1 MDRLFGVMF
10 CLLGVAFAQP
20 GGSWKGTL
28 RDQAGRPVSGARIE
42 LRGGA
47 AAETRTGADGSFVF
61 DGLVPGSYTLAVR
74 TASGVAAA
82 AALLE
87 FAAGAARKDS
97 LRLTGDGAV
106 TLVAADAAGAE
117 TAGGEQLSGRQVS
130 ALPLNKRD
138 FSQLLLLAAGTR
150 TDTNGAANF
159 TQQFTVNGQRGTA
172 TVFSLDGAD
181 VTDPEMGGATFSN
194 FNVDAI
200 QEINSSAGVL
210 PASFG
215 HGAAG
220 YTEIA
225 SKSGVN
231 DWHGSVFEFVR
242 NAAFDARN
250 FFDRRSVA
258 QPGRIPGFNRHEFGV
273 TNGGALRRDRTF
285 YFVQY
290 QGFRQVLG
298 TTQVLPVPTAEERLG
313 RDSTAFPGDVLT
325 VPVDPRM
332 RAVLARYPL
341 PNDSGGPYGART
353 YAISSKIRTVTDQFS
368 GRVDHTISAKAHL
381 YARFSLN
388 NVDGPLTNPS
398 QTAID
403 PSFAIPFF
411 DHQRSLAVSYARTVS
426 PNLTWNTTLGYVR
439 STPNF
444 PTINQTQPALN
455 FADGLYEG
463 FNTPAGSVIGA
474 YGNLFQLRQDVAW
487 TRGAHA
493 WKFGADI
500 RLNRDTTIFGTAP
513 NGAYAF
519 GGGAAYSP
527 VEIRSRSGLHD
538 IHKGDLLP
546 DTLSGFLTATPF
558 SYTVTAAPPLF
569 AQGERMGDSAVRRE
583 AYEFYAQ
590 DTWKVSPKLAV
601 TYGLRYEV
609 NTRIKEGR
617 LRTSGIVF
625 EDGAG
630 RQVDPATPGAKAR
643 FLINNQP
650 PYGMD
655 WNGWGPRVAIDWR
668 VSEHTLWRAGGAIV
682 TLLPN
687 VWQDNSVTGSL
698 PYVVAPLVTAGP
710 GSPVPF
716 QNSPLKLTLP
726 PAYTPAGKPVYPSGN
741 SVDVPAN
748 TEMDVLRYERDL
760 AALSGNPQVQPVTV
774 SSMDPHFRNGYIGTY
789 TAGVERKI
797 GDLTA
802 SADYVATVGV
812 SLARLEYP
820 NGYSGADP
828 AFAPYTLFDA
838 AGQAN
843 GGYGPVTLIASHSHS
858 SFHSLQAALGKS
870 SLRAGLGFQ
879 ASYTFSKSLDDT
891 SSVLGG
897 FLTGS
902 SGTVLQ
908 ATPQNPRDRRGEK
921 GPSTFDVTHAFSL
934 SAIQQLPLERA
945 AWLRPLGRRVT
956 GGWQLLGIAAVTS
969 GSPFT
974 VYSGIQQTGL
984 GSNNADRPDQVGT
997 PVLSTSRTIREDY
1010 FGLGANN
1017 PSLFAIPVG
1026 VPGGTGPNRG
1036 RFGTLGRNT
1045 LRGPA
1050 FHNLDVS
1057 LVKDTP
1063 VGRAANRERAVMEF
1077 RAEVFNIFNTVNFG
1091 LPANI
1096 VTGPGFGVISR
1107 TAGPSRQIQLS
1118 LKLLY

>member
-1 MDRLFGVMF
+1 MNRLLTIGL
-10 CLLGVAFAQP
+10 CLLSAVFAQP
-20 GGSWKGTL
+20 AGSWKGTL

-42 LRGGA
+42 LRGA
-47 AAETRTGADGSFVF
+47 AAMEALTSSGGAFAF
-61 DGLVPGSYTLAVR
+61 DAIAPGSYALSVR
-74 TASGVAAA
+74 TSSGSAAA
-82 AALLE
+82 SAPVE
-87 FAAGAARKDS
+87 FTAGVSRLDA
-97 LRLTGDGAV
+97 LRLTGDGGLV
-106 TLVAADAAGAE
+106 LVAHASAGE
-117 TAGGEQLSGRQVS
+117 SAGGEQLSGRQVS
-130 ALPLNKRD
+130 ALPLNRRD

-181 VTDPEMGGATFSN
+181 VTDAEMGGATFSN

-200 QEINSSAGVL
+200 QEINSLAGVL
-210 PASFG
+210 PASYG

-220 YTEIA
+220 FTEIV
-225 SKSGVN
+225 SKSGAN
-231 DWHGSVFEFVR
+231 DFHGSVFEFVR
-242 NAAFDARN
+242 NAAFDSRN

-258 QPGRIPGFNRHEFGV
+258 QPGRIPPFNRHEFGV
-273 TNGGALRRDRTF
+273 ANGGAIRRNRTF
-285 YFVQY
+285 YFAEY

-298 TTQVLPVPTAEERLG
+298 TTQVLPVPTAQERLG
-313 RDSTAFPGDVLT
+313 LDSTAFPGDVLT
-325 VPVDPRM
+325 VPVDPRIQP
-332 RAVLARYPL
+332 VLSRYPL
-341 PNDSGGPYGART
+341 PNDPGGPYGART

-368 GRVDHTISAKAHL
+368 GRVDHTFSPKAHL
-381 YARFSLN
+381 FARFSLN

-411 DHQRSLAVSYARTVS
+411 DHQRSLAVSYDRTVS
-426 PNLTWNTTLGYVR
+426 PNLIWRTTFGYIR

-444 PTINQTQPALN
+444 PTINQSQAALN

-493 WKFGADI
+493 WKFGAEI
-500 RLNRDTTIFGTAP
+500 RVNRDSTIFGTAP
-513 NGAYAF
+513 NGAYLF

-538 IHKGDLLP
+538 IPKGGLLP
-546 DTLSGFLTATPF
+546 DSLTGLLTASPF

-569 AQGERMGDSAVRRE
+569 AQGARMGDSAVRRE

-590 DTWKVSPKLAV
+590 DTWKAASRVSV
-601 TYGLRYEV
+601 TYGLRYSLY
-609 NTRIKEGR
+609 TPIKEGR
-617 LRTSGIVF
+617 MRTSGIVF
-625 EDGAG
+625 EDGSG
-630 RQVDPATPGAKAR
+630 RRVDPAMPGAQAR

-650 PYGMD
+650 PYAMD
-655 WNGWGPRVAIDWR
+655 WNGWGPRVAIDWH
-668 VSEHTLWRAGGAIV
+668 VTEHTLWRAGGAIV
-682 TLLPN
+682 TQLPN
-687 VWQDNSVTGSL
+687 LWQDNSVTGSL
-698 PYVVAPLVTAGP
+698 PYVVAPLVTAAP
-710 GSPVPF
+710 GRPVPF
-716 QNSPLKLTLP
+716 QNAPLKLTLP
-726 PAYTPAGKPVYPSGN
+726 AVYTSAGQPMYPTGN
-741 SVDVPAN
+741 SADVAAN
-748 TEMDVLRYERDL
+748 TGMDVLRYERDL
-760 AALSGNPQVQPVTV
+760 AALSGNQQVQPITIGA
-774 SSMDPHFRNGYIGTY
+774 MDPGFRNGYIGTY
-789 TAGVERKI
+789 TAGVERTL

-812 SLARLEYP
+812 RLARLEYP

-828 AFAPYTLFDA
+828 AFAPYTLFDP
-838 AGQAN
+838 AGQSD
-843 GGYGPVTLIASHSHS
+843 GGYGPLTLIASHSHS

-870 SLRAGLGFQ
+870 SLRGGLGFQ

-908 ATPQNPRDRRGEK
+908 TTPQNTRDRRGEK

-934 SAIQQLPLERA
+934 SAIQQLPLDRA
-945 AWLRPLGRRVT
+945 AWLRPLGKRFT
-956 GGWQLLGIAAVTS
+956 GGWQLLGILALTS

-974 VYSGIQQTGL
+974 VYSGMQQTGL
-984 GSNNADRPDQVGT
+984 GSNSADRPDQVGT
-997 PVLSTSRTIREDY
+997 PVLSTNRTIREDY
-1010 FGLGANN
+1010 FGLGPNN
-1017 PSLFAIPVG
+1017 PGLFSIPVG

-1045 LRGPA
+1045 FRGPA
-1050 FHNLDVS
+1050 FRNLDVS

-1063 VGRAANRERAVMEF
+1063 IGRASNRERTVMEF